1 MDISTKIAEQLA
13 DAARAKRKQKRADKK
28 TLRKE
33 AAHPSNTTGSKK
45 VREAQQRLNA
55 GKTRIGILSGGS
67 GGVSFPNTLK
77 Q

>member
-13 DAARAKRKQKRADKK
+13 DAARAKRKQRRADKK

-33 AAHPSNTTGSKK
+33 AAHPSNTTGSKA
-45 VREAQQRLNA
+45 VRDAQARLNA
-55 GKTRIGILSGGS
+55 GTTRIGPLSGGS
-67 GGVSFPNTLK
+67 GGINFPNTLN